1 MKKND
6 QPENETSMNETNHST
21 AVSDEDKKKK
31 KKKAEKPMATFFE
44 TMAFIFD
51 CGPRVQFLFF
61 LGALGGFL
69 NGLVYPAIA
78 YLFSSAFADIGGASL
93 NGLAQVRELAFTFMI
108 VGVYA
113 LVNGTMQTWCFE
125 IVAYHGS
132 QNFRLTWF
140 KALLRQDPAYFDVN
154 DIAGVAA
161 QVGPNST
168 KFRRGVGRKFG
179 EGIQVSQSDK
189 RISAGLWMLI
199 GYRGYH
205 LSCYRKC
212 FVSLTRPLFHYS
224 VLDHRNWGSRFC
236 LLQQLAGKS
245 KW

>member
-1 MKKND
+1 MKKD
-6 QPENETSMNETNHST
+6 QPKMETTMSETNHSMNKTNHST
-21 AVSDEDKKKK
+21 AGSDEDKKKK
-31 KKKAEKPMATFFE
+31 KKVEKNMASFFD
-44 TMAFIFD
+44 TMAFVFD

-61 LGALGGFL
+61 LGALGGVL

-78 YLFSSAFADIGGASL
+78 YLFSNAFADIGGASL
-93 NGLAQVRELAFTFMI
+93 NGLTQVKELAFTFMI

-132 QNFRLTWF
+132 QNFRLLWF

-179 EGIQVSQSDK
+179 EGIQVSQSSDELNVDW
-189 RISAGLWMLI
+189 ISC
-199 GYRGYH
+199 
-205 LSCYRKC
+205 LS
-212 FVSLTRPLFHYS
+212 FI
-224 VLDHRNWGSRFC
+224 VL
-236 LLQQLAGKS
+236 L
-245 KW
+245 